1 MKSKKQPIKK
11 IQSEDSTYVPITE
24 QQITNIE
31 DKVNVLE
38 NITNLSEKVSLHSEL
53 VTTIANLKKEIELA
67 TDNIDKICFDKSYT
81 KKDVLE
87 EVSIDDSVIDIEKRL
102 EKLGEEEVIQKKI
115 EELTRIASIVS
126 RCRETFNDNIIMKV
140 SKVN

>member
-11 IQSEDSTYVPITE
+11 IQEDISYVPITE
-24 QQITNIE
+24 QQISDIE
-31 DKVNVLE
+31 NKVNVLE
-38 NITNLSEKVSLHSEL
+38 TISNLSEKVSLHTEL
-53 VTTIANLKKEIELA
+53 VTTIANLKKEIDLA
-67 TDNIDKICFDKSYT
+67 TENIDKICFDKSYP

-87 EVSIDDSVIDIEKRL
+87 EVNIDDSIIDIEKRL
-102 EKLGEEEVIQKKI
+102 EKLSDEDVIQKKI

-140 SKVN
+140 SRVN